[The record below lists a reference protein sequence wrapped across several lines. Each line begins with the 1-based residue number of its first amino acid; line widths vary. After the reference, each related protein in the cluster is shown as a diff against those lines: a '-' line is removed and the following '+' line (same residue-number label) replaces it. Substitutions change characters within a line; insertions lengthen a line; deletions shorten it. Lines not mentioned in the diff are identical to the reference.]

1 MTYLASKHKQ
11 KQGEDICTLH
21 Y

>member
-1 MTYLASKHKQ
+1 MTNLASKHKQ